1 VSLLDAVGRRQ
12 SHSKV
17 TADAPTHAELL
28 PLVAAAA
35 SVADYGSLRP
45 WRLIEL
51 RDDARARLGAAFA
64 ETLGLEG
71 HASDKFALKPMRA
84 SLLIAVVA
92 IHKPS
97 HKVHPWEQDVATAGV
112 AHTLSLLLHDAGWG
126 VMWRTGPHVD
136 APAVRALHGL
146 ADNERLF
153 GWLYVGGLPD
163 KTKSERKSKFDPET
177 ALSQLAPRPS

>member
-1 VSLLDAVGRRQ
+1 VSVFDAVASRQ

-17 TADAPTHAELL
+17 TADAPTHAQLL

-51 RDDARARLGAAFA
+51 RNDARARLGNAFA

-71 HASDKFALKPMRA
+71 HAAEKLAAKPLRA

-92 IHKPS
+92 VNKPS
-97 HKVHPWEQDVATAGV
+97 FKVRPWEQDVATAGV

-136 APAVRALHGL
+136 SPAVRELHQL

-153 GWLYVGGLPD
+153 GWLYVGGLTEKVKPA
-163 KTKSERKSKFDPET
+163 KPSKFDPET
-177 ALSQLAPRPS
+177 VLTQL